1 MGASLS
7 GDFVT
12 DVTCLSKRGYGE
24 TSGFRAGREGGG
36 NKYHL
41 FYPVFFSVAEERLE

>member
-1 MGASLS
+1 VILS

-12 DVTCLSKRGYGE
+12 DVTCLSKGVYGE
-24 TSGFRAGREGGG
+24 ISGFRASREGGG

-41 FYPVFFSVAEERLE
+41 FYLVFFSVAEKQL